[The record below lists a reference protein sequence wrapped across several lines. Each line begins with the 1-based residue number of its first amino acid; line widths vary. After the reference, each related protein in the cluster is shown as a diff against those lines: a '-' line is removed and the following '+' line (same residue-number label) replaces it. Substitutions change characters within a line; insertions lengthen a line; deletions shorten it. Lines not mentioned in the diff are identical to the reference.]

1 MQTFAIALHHFT
13 RGMNISAWG
22 MDMVSSL
29 DCFHPSEKSHA
40 LTATAL
46 WNSML
51 TPPQQRAT
59 AITAEDV
66 KPLCPDGD
74 AVFYPGM
81 RLDDGDDW
89 RSAIVA

>member
-1 MQTFAIALHHFT
+1 MDI
-13 RGMNISAWG
+13 GAWSL
-22 MDMVSSL
+22 DMVSSL

-51 TPPQQRAT
+51 TPPQERDL
-59 AITAEDV
+59 AITSVDL
-66 KPLCPDGD
+66 KPICPGPD

-81 RLDDGDDW
+81 RVEEKGEA
-89 RSAIVA
+89 RFGGGCGGGESGAAAEQ

>member
-1 MQTFAIALHHFT
+1 MDI
-13 RGMNISAWG
+13 GAWTL
-22 MDMVSSL
+22 DMVSSL

-51 TPPQQRAT
+51 TPPNERDLAIAT
-59 AITAEDV
+59 VDL
-66 KPLCPDGD
+66 KPICPGPD

-81 RLDDGDDW
+81 RVEGGGEGVGGGG
-89 RSAIVA
+89 AGTTGVAAEQ